1 MSSQTYTASVN
12 TVSPADNSQTIQALT
27 YKDHAKSP
35 IMWAFIIIA
44 IIVLVLLF
52 IVIRPGLDHYNRM
65 NKNGWT
71 DANSVWAI
79 IVSVVVL
86 LFAYG
91 SYYAYISASSD
102 MTRQLIA
109 VSFGVQMILL
119 LVIFYLAFR
128 TQSWSNAFYLS
139 IVVFLL
145 ALVHIYVVWKV
156 SRSAGY
162 ACILY
167 VIWTLLMVFASWG
180 LSSDNKVKNNDNP
193 SRHGEGNNNNNNHHH
208 HNHHDE

>member
-1 MSSQTYTASVN
+1 MSSQTYNTDAN
-12 TVSPADNSQTIQALT
+12 TVNPADGTQTQQT
-27 YKDHAKSP
+27 FTFKDHCKTP
-35 IMWAFIIIA
+35 VMWAFIIVA

-52 IVIRPGLDHYNRM
+52 LVIRPGLEQYSRM
-65 NKNGWT
+65 NKKGWT
-71 DANSVWAI
+71 DANSVWGI
-79 IVSVVVL
+79 IVTIVVL

-91 SYYAYISASSD
+91 SYYAYRMAPTD

-109 VSFGVQMILL
+109 VSFGVQMVLL
-119 LVIFYLAFR
+119 LVVFYLAFR

-162 ACILY
+162 ASILY
-167 VIWTLLMVFASWG
+167 VLWTLLMVFASWG
-180 LSSDNKVKNNDNP
+180 LSSDNQAADHKRHNNAHRNGREAEARGEDN
-193 SRHGEGNNNNNNHHH
+193 RGN
-208 HNHHDE
+208 D